1 MNLELTTDQK
11 DCLVELTKEFLYAL
25 PLSEHQGDPNK
36 LKEYPAFQ
44 ILRKLKANDALVHG
58 ELNQ

>member
-25 PLSEHQGDPNK
+25 PLSEHYRF
-36 LKEYPAFQ
+36 KEYPAFQ
-44 ILRKLKANDALVHG
+44 ILRKLKANDALVHEG
-58 ELNQ
+58 LNQ

>member
-25 PLSEHQGDPNK
+25 PLSDHHR

-58 ELNQ
+58 GLNK

>member
-11 DCLVELTKEFLYAL
+11 DCLVELTKKFLYAL
-25 PLSEHQGDPNK
+25 PLSEHHR

-58 ELNQ
+58 GLSQ